1 MNAERPIGIS
11 LLALMN
17 TLVGLLGVMFSLS
30 LVLRAQI
37 YESYE
42 GLFWLAGGMAA
53 FGFLY
58 LVLAY
63 GLWTLR
69 SWLRLFAIISLPV
82 MAIGSLLNMQ
92 GNKVMVLGTVLIF
105 FLAFVTHLSVIIG
118 VHKASTRSLFV
129 N

>member
-1 MNAERPIGIS
+1 M
-11 LLALMN
+11 LALMN
-17 TLVGLLGVMFSLS
+17 ALVGLLGLMFSLS

-42 GLFWLAGGMAA
+42 GLYLLAGGMAA
-53 FGFLY
+53 FGALY

-63 GLWTLR
+63 GLWMLR
-69 SWLRLFAIISLPV
+69 RWFRMFAIISLPV

-105 FLAFVTHLSVIIG
+105 FLAFVTHLAAIVG
-118 VHKASTRSLFV
+118 VHKAETRSLFV

>member
-1 MNAERPIGIS
+1 MSESRPVGVS
-11 LLALMN
+11 MLALMN
-17 TLVGLLGVMFSLS
+17 ALVGLLGMMFSLS

-42 GLFWLAGGMAA
+42 GLYLFAGGMAV
-53 FGFLY
+53 FGALY

-63 GLWTLR
+63 GLWMLR
-69 SWLRLFAIISLPV
+69 RWFRMFAIISLPV

-92 GNKVMVLGTVLIF
+92 GNKVMVLGAVLIF
-105 FLAFVTHLSVIIG
+105 FLAFLTHMAAIVG
-118 VHKASTRSLFV
+118 VHKAPTRSLFV